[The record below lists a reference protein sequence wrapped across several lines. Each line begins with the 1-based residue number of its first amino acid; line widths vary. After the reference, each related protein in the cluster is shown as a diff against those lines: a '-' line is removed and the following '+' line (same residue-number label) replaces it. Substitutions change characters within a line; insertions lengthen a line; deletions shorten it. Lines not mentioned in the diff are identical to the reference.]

1 MKKTPLLNPELS
13 RVIASMG
20 HTDKLVVADAG
31 LPIPTDA
38 HRIDLALTPGIP
50 AFLDTLRVIAG
61 ELAVE
66 EFMIAEEL
74 LESNPPLVEA
84 IQALFPEAKMFV
96 VRHAQFKI
104 IVGDARAV
112 VRTGETT
119 PYANVILFG
128 GVTF

>member
-1 MKKTPLLNPELS
+1 MKKTSLLNPALS
-13 RVIASMG
+13 QVIASMG

-31 LPIPTDA
+31 LPIPLEVQ
-38 HRIDLALTPGIP
+38 RIDLALTPGIP
-50 AFLDTLRVIAG
+50 SFLDTLRVIAG

-74 LESNPPLVEA
+74 QEKNPALVEA
-84 IQALFPEAKMFV
+84 IQALFPEAKMFT
-96 VRHAQFKI
+96 VRHAQFKVI
-104 IVGDARAV
+104 AGSARAV

-119 PYANVILFG
+119 PYANVILIS

>member
-1 MKKTPLLNPELS
+1 MKKTPLLHPELS
-13 RVIASMG
+13 RVIARMG

-31 LPIPTDA
+31 LPIPLEVQ
-38 HRIDLALTPGIP
+38 RIDLALTPGIP
-50 AFLDTLRVIAG
+50 SFLDTLRVIAG

-74 LESNPPLVEA
+74 QEGNPALVEA
-84 IQALFPEAKMFV
+84 IQALFPDAKMFV
-96 VRHAQFKI
+96 VRHAQLKVI
-104 IVGDARAV
+104 TGSARAV

>member
-1 MKKTPLLNPELS
+1 MKKTPLLHPELS

-31 LPIPTDA
+31 LPIPTDVQ
-38 HRIDLALTPGIP
+38 RIDLALTPGIP
-50 AFLDTLRVIAG
+50 AFLDTLRVIAE
-61 ELAVE
+61 ELEVA
-66 EFMIAEEL
+66 EFMVAEEL
-74 LESNPPLVEA
+74 TESNPALVAA

-96 VRHAQFKI
+96 VRHAQFKV
-104 IVGDARAV
+104 IVGSARAV

-119 PYANVILFG
+119 PYANVILIS

>member
-13 RVIASMG
+13 KVIASMG

-31 LPIPTDA
+31 LPIPLDVQ
-38 HRIDLALTPGIP
+38 RIDLALTPGIP

-61 ELAVE
+61 ELVVE

-74 LESNPPLVEA
+74 EESNPALVAA
-84 IQALFPEAKMFV
+84 IQNLFPDARKFV
-96 VRHAQFKI
+96 VRHAQFKT
-104 IVGDARAV
+104 IVGSARAV

-119 PYANVILFG
+119 PYANVMLFG

>member
-1 MKKTPLLNPELS
+1 MKKTPLLHPELS
-13 RVIASMG
+13 QVIARMG

-31 LPIPTDA
+31 LPIPLKVQ
-38 HRIDLALTPGIP
+38 RIDLALTPGIP
-50 AFLDTLRVIAG
+50 SFLDTLRVIAG

-74 LESNPPLVEA
+74 QEGNPALVAA
-84 IQALFPEAKMFV
+84 IQALFPDAKMFV
-96 VRHAQFKI
+96 VRHAQLKVI
-104 IVGDARAV
+104 TGSARAV

-119 PYANVILFG
+119 PYANVILFS

>member
-1 MKKTPLLNPELS
+1 MKKTPLLHPELS
-13 RVIASMG
+13 RVIARMG

-31 LPIPTDA
+31 LPIPLEVQ
-38 HRIDLALTPGIP
+38 RIDLALTPGIP
-50 AFLDTLRVIAG
+50 SFLDTLRVIAG

-74 LESNPPLVEA
+74 QEGNPALVAA
-84 IQALFPEAKMFV
+84 IQALFPDAKMFV
-96 VRHAQFKI
+96 VRHAQLKVI
-104 IVGDARAV
+104 TGSARAV

-119 PYANVILFG
+119 PYANVILFS

>member
-1 MKKTPLLNPELS
+1 MKKTPLLHPELS
-13 RVIASMG
+13 HVIARMG

-31 LPIPTDA
+31 LPIPLDVQ
-38 HRIDLALTPGIP
+38 RIDLALTPGIP
-50 AFLDTLRVIAG
+50 SFLDTLRVIAG

-74 LESNPPLVEA
+74 QEANPALVEA
-84 IQALFPEAKMFV
+84 IQALFPEAKMFTL
-96 VRHAQFKI
+96 RHAQLKVI
-104 IVGDARAV
+104 TGSARAV

-119 PYANVILFG
+119 PYANVILIS

>member
-1 MKKTPLLNPELS
+1 MKKTPLLHPELS
-13 RVIASMG
+13 QVIARMG

-31 LPIPTDA
+31 LPIPLEVQ
-38 HRIDLALTPGIP
+38 RIDLALTPGIP
-50 AFLDTLRVIAG
+50 SFLDTLRVIAG

-74 LESNPPLVEA
+74 QEGNPALVAA
-84 IQALFPEAKMFV
+84 IQALFPDAKMFV
-96 VRHAQFKI
+96 VRHAQLKVI
-104 IVGDARAV
+104 TGSARAV

-119 PYANVILFG
+119 PYANVILFS

>member
-1 MKKTPLLNPELS
+1 MKKTPLLHPELS
-13 RVIASMG
+13 RVIARMG

-31 LPIPTDA
+31 LPIPLEVQ
-38 HRIDLALTPGIP
+38 RIDLALTPGIP
-50 AFLDTLRVIAG
+50 SFLDTLRVIAG

-74 LESNPPLVEA
+74 QEGNPALVAA
-84 IQALFPEAKMFV
+84 IQALFPDAKMFV
-96 VRHAQFKI
+96 VRHAQLKVI
-104 IVGDARAV
+104 TASARAV

-119 PYANVILFG
+119 PYANVILFS

>member
-1 MKKTPLLNPELS
+1 MKKTPLLHPELS
-13 RVIASMG
+13 RVIARMG

-31 LPIPTDA
+31 LPIPLEVQ
-38 HRIDLALTPGIP
+38 RIDLALTPGIP
-50 AFLDTLRVIAG
+50 SFLDTLRVIAG

-74 LESNPPLVEA
+74 QEGNPALVA
-84 IQALFPEAKMFV
+84 DIQALFPDAKMFV
-96 VRHAQFKI
+96 VRHAQLKVI
-104 IVGDARAV
+104 TGSARAV

-119 PYANVILFG
+119 PYANVILFS